1 MTPYFCNDEHCE
13 SVLLRLLKNM
23 IIKNDQDKEEY
34 FKGLFTI
41 LKICYDLHDKVAIEI
56 IYNALKEAYE
66 IL

>member
-1 MTPYFCNDEHCE
+1 MTSYFCNDEHCE

-34 FKGLFTI
+34 FKGLFRI
-41 LKICYDLHDKVAIEI
+41 LKIYYDLSDKVAMKIV
-56 IYNALKEAYE
+56 YDALKEAYE